1 MTQMPVEII
10 SVLPAADGPSIRDVF
25 TRRPSLTLSTGHGT
39 TPGGDED
46 DWVDEDDDIPPFAG
60 GLGQVVNWGASTS
73 SSTSSTTGLGLSS
86 SNSTGK
92 RAHHVEAIALSAPPT
107 RGHRSSGSG
116 SSSAN
121 KRMAMG
127 DRENATSSGAG
138 ASGSGHGHGQENGG
152 SAETSDSR
160 GGRSRRDLPSGRPV
174 QVFKMAIQEEEEE
187 EEE

>member
-1 MTQMPVEII
+1 MTQLPVEII

-46 DWVDEDDDIPPFAG
+46 DWVDEEDDIPPFAG
-60 GLGQVVNWGASTS
+60 GLGQVVNWGASAS
-73 SSTSSTTGLGLSS
+73 SGTSTSNGLGISA

-92 RAHHVEAIALSAPPT
+92 RGHHIEAIALSAPPT
-107 RGHRSSGSG
+107 RGHRPSGSG

-127 DRENATSSGAG
+127 DRENATSSGAA
-138 ASGSGHGHGQENGG
+138 ASGSGHGQESGA

-187 EEE
+187 EE